1 MNEVN
6 KSHHL
11 YKPDSECSPITLI
24 MRKYYNNESSRGERY
39 ERAKQVQ
46 RDKYANDEVYREEQ
60 KEKKRVYG
68 KEKRA
73 RDAIERAGQLN
84 GVTGDKPPPI
94 NSGASYEKSKKTQR
108 EKYAN
113 NEVYRLACNAKSARN
128 ALLRKEKKANEAEA
142 KKASSE
148 STE

>member
-1 MNEVN
+1 MNNVN

-60 KEKKRVYG
+60 KEKKRAHCAV
-68 KEKRA
+68 KRA
-73 RDAIERAGQLN
+73 EQLEHLP
-84 GVTGDKPPPI
+84 VSDKPPPI
-94 NSGASYEKSKKTQR
+94 NSGTSYEKSKKTQR

-113 NEVYRLACNAKSARN
+113 NEVYRLACNAKSARS

-142 KKASSE
+142 KKASSA